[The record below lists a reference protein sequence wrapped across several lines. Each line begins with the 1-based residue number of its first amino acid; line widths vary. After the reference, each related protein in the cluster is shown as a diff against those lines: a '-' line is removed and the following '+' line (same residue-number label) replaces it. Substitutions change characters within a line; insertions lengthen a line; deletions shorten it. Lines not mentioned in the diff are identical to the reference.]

1 MFCKVRIVTDCAVS
15 NNEDINE
22 EATIKV
28 LELKKM
34 YYDLKNSSKI
44 ILEDRRL
51 TAVCDNKLLSILILD
66 SNLTWSKII
75 YWKKITEF

>member
-1 MFCKVRIVTDCAVS
+1 MFCKVRIVTDCSVS

-51 TAVCDNKLLSILILD
+51 TAVCENKLLSILILD

-75 YWKKITEF
+75 Y

>member
-1 MFCKVRIVTDCAVS
+1 MFCEVRIVTDCAVS

-44 ILEDRRL
+44 ILEDKRL
-51 TAVCDNKLLSILILD
+51 TAVCENKLLSILILD

-75 YWKKITEF
+75 YWKKIAQF

>member
-75 YWKKITEF
+75 Y

>member
-1 MFCKVRIVTDCAVS
+1 MFCKVRIVTDCSVS

-51 TAVCDNKLLSILILD
+51 TAVCENKLLSILILD

-75 YWKKITEF
+75 YWKKIAQF